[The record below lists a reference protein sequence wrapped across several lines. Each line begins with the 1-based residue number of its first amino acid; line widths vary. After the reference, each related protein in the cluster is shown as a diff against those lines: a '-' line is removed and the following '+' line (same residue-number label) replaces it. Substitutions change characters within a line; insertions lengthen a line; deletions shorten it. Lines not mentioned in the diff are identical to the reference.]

1 MKILITGKNGFIARH
16 LYKKLSEYDVVLTDK
31 SDDITSTLDSFQPN
45 VIFHLGAELY
55 NEDDMFETNVVIPFK
70 IIQWAR
76 EHKPK
81 LFLFGSSS
89 EYGRVIKPMTETD
102 ALFPDTIYEGTK
114 AATYMLARAWS
125 YTYCIP
131 ITYIRPFTIY
141 GYDEKSNKFTSV
153 LIKKYIDKSVLKLNE
168 AVRDYVYVED
178 FVDALLSIMNYKET
192 DLFNVVNIGSGKQTT
207 NSEFVKIFQKE
218 LDYVYP
224 VELVESGKSYDS
236 MSWVCDTSV
245 LNNKYKIFIPSVECG
260 IKRLTVS
267 VKNGT
272 SS

>member
-16 LYKKLSEYDVVLTDK
+16 LCKKLSEHDVVLTDK
-31 SDDITSTLDSFQPN
+31 SDDIISALDSFQPN
-45 VIFHLGAELY
+45 VIFNLGAELY
-55 NEDDMFETNVVIPFK
+55 NEDDMFETNVVTSFK

-89 EYGRVIKPMTETD
+89 EYGRVNKPMAEVD
-102 ALFPDTIYEGTK
+102 ALLPDTIYEGTK

-125 YTYCIP
+125 RTYNIA
-131 ITYIRPFTIY
+131 ITYVRPFTIY
-141 GYDEKSNKFTSV
+141 GYDEKSNKFTSI
-153 LIKKYIDKSVLKLNE
+153 LIKKYNDKSILKLNE

-178 FVDALLSIMNYKET
+178 FVDALISIMNYNET
-192 DLFNVVNIGSGKQTT
+192 ELFNVVNIGSGKQTT
-207 NSEFVKIFQKE
+207 NSEFVKLFQRE

-224 VELVESGKSYDS
+224 VELVEIGKSYDS
-236 MSWVCDTSV
+236 MSWVCDTCV
-245 LNNKYKIFIPSVECG
+245 LNNKYHIFIPSLEDG
-260 IKRLTVS
+260 IKRLVVS

-272 SS
+272 DS